1 MIFDGEF
8 ISAYVTVD
16 SNSLFY
22 LQKYKKNFLSR
33 TFFLFLW
40 LTTIHNKQYNTLIT

>member
-8 ISAYVTVD
+8 ISAYVTVE

-22 LQKYKKNFLSR
+22 LQKYKKKLFI
-33 TFFLFLW
+33 TYFFPIFMVD
-40 LTTIHNKQYNTLIT
+40 NNS